1 MKIPATVNV
10 MHLFQII
17 IPGCSLLALLVF
29 LADGIQF
36 ILRQRWPVYQA
47 GRPPIVCLARLKY
60 IGSLG
65 FFMAPYHFLHEAHAS
80 FEDFWLQFSVR
91 NYRVLAVFGEEA
103 RDTFFTNKNLSLH
116 DGYGLLNPSLRN
128 LSPEERKKGADTDA
142 WFVRKFVRTDF
153 LEPSLANML
162 SDSSKD
168 LDPWGSQGVM
178 DPFVSLHKLVFQAV
192 TRFVVGNE
200 LANDPRKIET
210 VVNAFH
216 HLQKGSTP
224 ASLLFPWFPT
234 PARVRR
240 IFAGFTLY
248 RIISKAIKSRRQ
260 TGEFHQDIL
269 QTLLDETEEQ
279 LDDTRIM
286 KLLLLSIFA
295 AGTNTAPILAWLH
308 IYMDQN
314 AAWKAQVVSEMD
326 SFLAENTG
334 SSSSFLEALMVV
346 PLGVWEHAL
355 PTLEKCLEETIRLR
369 LIGALLRRNVGEDI
383 MVGSHTIHR
392 DDFVICMSENAHLN
406 ESIYPN
412 PHCFDP
418 SRSHHDGHAER
429 LGFLGWG
436 AGHHPCTGQRLA
448 KIMTKIISVL
458 ILSRF
463 TLEAIDVKGQRLTKV
478 PKTINQLSNIG
489 LPAEPVYFRYTAR

>member
-1 MKIPATVNV
+1 MKIPATVDV
-10 MHLFQII
+10 MHLFQVL

-65 FFMAPYHFLHEAHAS
+65 FFMAPYRFLHEAHAS

-91 NYRVLAVFGEEA
+91 NYRVLVFFGEEA
-103 RDTFFTNKNLSLH
+103 RNAFFTNKNLSLH
-116 DGYGLLNPSLRN
+116 DGYGLVNAGLRDID
-128 LSPEERKKGADTDA
+128 PAERKQGADS
-142 WFVRKFVRTDF
+142 VRKFVRTEF
-153 LEPSLANML
+153 LEPYLPHMI

-168 LDPWGSQGVM
+168 LDHWGSQGVM
-178 DPFVSLHKLVFQAV
+178 DPFVSLQKLVFQVV
-192 TRFVVGNE
+192 TRLAVGNE

-210 VVNAFH
+210 VVNTFH
-216 HLQKGSTP
+216 RLQKGLTP

-234 PARVRR
+234 PARVRSV
-240 IFAGFTLY
+240 FAGFTLY

-279 LDDTRIM
+279 LPDTRIM

-295 AGTNTAPILAWLH
+295 ASTNTGPILAWLH
-308 IYMDQN
+308 IDMDQN
-314 AAWKAQVVSEMD
+314 AAWKAQVISEID

-346 PLGVWEHAL
+346 PLAVWEHAL

-369 LIGALLRRNVGEDI
+369 LIGAHLRRNVGEDI
-383 MVGSHTIHR
+383 MVGSHTIR
-392 DDFVICMSENAHLN
+392 RSDFVIYMNEDAHFN
-406 ESIYPN
+406 ESLYPN
-412 PHCFDP
+412 PQSFDP
-418 SRSHHDGHAER
+418 SRPHGHAAR

-436 AGHHPCTGQRLA
+436 AGHHPCTGHRLA
-448 KIMTKIISVL
+448 KVMTKIISVL

-463 TLEAIDVKGQRLTKV
+463 TLEAIDGKGQRLTKV
-478 PKTINQLSNIG
+478 PKTINQLFSVG
-489 LPAEPVYFRYTAR
+489 LPAEPVYFRYTAW